1 MHRYVQETPGSNEN
15 FKFLLNYCNI
25 NYRCRSNEIE
35 DIKIKEM
42 KKIICIAAVITT
54 PFVVAAQ
61 NIPAPIIDKDIFN
74 AIASIFVVGLFMI
87 FIFAILKRL
96 LDNRLKNKIVDKGIP
111 ENIAAS
117 ILQTNSK
124 EDKNVN
130 IKWFSILAGTGIGLT
145 IINYTLPL
153 GFHSL
158 AIMAFSISFSF
169 LSYYFFIRNQKNN

>member
-1 MHRYVQETPGSNEN
+1 
-15 FKFLLNYCNI
+15 
-25 NYRCRSNEIE
+25 
-35 DIKIKEM
+35 M
-42 KKIICIAAVITT
+42 KKIISIAAVIAT
-54 PFVVAAQ
+54 PFVVIAQ
-61 NIPAPIIDKDIFN
+61 NTTTPTIDKGIFN
-74 AIASIFVVGLFMI
+74 AIASIFVVALFML

-117 ILQTNSK
+117 ILQTNPK
-124 EDKNVN
+124 EDRNIN
-130 IKWFSILAGTGIGLT
+130 IKWFSILAGIGIGLT

-169 LSYYFFIRNQKNN
+169 LGYYFFIKQSEK